1 MIQMLWKNATAF
13 TLSQTSFI
21 ELMELSHRFN
31 WLHLGI
37 AAAKRVTE
45 NSIYYFNLILCYV
58 SKN

>member
-1 MIQMLWKNATAF
+1 MNCVNMGLRGGTVKRK
-13 TLSQTSFI
+13 TSFI

-45 NSIYYFNLILCYV
+45 NSIYYCNLIFCCAR
-58 SKN
+58 KN